1 MKGSSREIDLR
12 AKHASE
18 PPYPADCSFFHI
30 RLFFAYTRSMK
41 VVGNERRPDWPKLG
55 PSIIIATAL
64 IVAIRT
70 AKWVAKS
77 SADAQFSDVDVE
89 LDKEVSFAARISI
102 RVMHELLRRHENL
115 FPHRDVPIYEGGS
128 EQDSPP

>member
-1 MKGSSREIDLR
+1 VE
-12 AKHASE
+12 
-18 PPYPADCSFFHI
+18 
-30 RLFFAYTRSMK
+30 

-70 AKWVAKS
+70 AKWAAKS

-102 RVMHELLRRHENL
+102 RGMHELLRRYESL
-115 FPHRDVPIYEGGS
+115 FPHRNAPIYESGS
-128 EQDSPP
+128 EHDSPP

>member
-1 MKGSSREIDLR
+1 MS
-12 AKHASE
+12 
-18 PPYPADCSFFHI
+18 ADYLFWHI
-30 RLFFAYTRSMK
+30 RRFFAYTGFMK

-77 SADAQFSDVDVE
+77 SADAQFQTWT
-89 LDKEVSFAARISI
+89 LNWI
-102 RVMHELLRRHENL
+102 RRSASRR
-115 FPHRDVPIYEGGS
+115 GS
-128 EQDSPP
+128 AYG